1 MKITVVDFKLLSNW
15 EWSHLDMWMTLTL
28 WLINIR
34 EIKREGNGKHNGKE
48 EKEMLN
54 FFYVFGLWQEGFGK
68 MKNISTSF
76 I

>member
-48 EKEMLN
+48 EKE
-54 FFYVFGLWQEGFGK
+54 K
-68 MKNISTSF
+68 RC
-76 I
+76 